1 MTTEQRDQSQ
11 DWYTLD
17 TVTFMHCDWYNPS
30 SNIAHATMNIVE
42 GLTHDGDVVEVIY
55 YAAGDY
61 EDRWVDV
68 TGRQREIAYWR
79 PVRS

>member
-1 MTTEQRDQSQ
+1 MNHDTDE

-17 TVTFMHCDWYNPS
+17 TLTFLDWNWFNP
-30 SNIAHATMNIVE
+30 AERLCHADMKIIEGMTHDREIVE
-42 GLTHDGDVVEVIY
+42 VVY

-68 TGRQREIAYWR
+68 TGRQREIIFWR
-79 PVRS
+79 PVRQ

>member
-1 MTTEQRDQSQ
+1 MKTEPTRVLE

-17 TVTFMHCDWYNPS
+17 TLTFMDWDCYNPS
-30 SNIAHATMNIVE
+30 RHAVTATMKIVE
-42 GLTHDGDVVEVIY
+42 GLTHDREIVEVVY

-68 TGRQREIAYWR
+68 TGRERDIIFWR
-79 PVRS
+79 PIP

>member
-1 MTTEQRDQSQ
+1 MTQPRVLE

-17 TVTFMHCDWYNPS
+17 TLTFMDFDGFNS
-30 SNIAHATMNIVE
+30 TANVARAKMKIVE
-42 GLTHDGDVVEVIY
+42 GLTHDREIVEVIY

-68 TGRQREIAYWR
+68 QGNTRDIIFWR
-79 PVRS
+79 PIP